1 MKRLICYLLA
11 LAALLALCCVIVLGR
26 RQPAAPPTETD
37 GVTQPQRPSTVTS
50 PQPESPA
57 SGTDLYLPEPLS
69 EEALTALE
77 GLYGELQSQD
87 CRLALAYLGT
97 VPAGTPLA
105 EYLERSGTLTELAK
119 RGGAYRFLPEMTP
132 AQCAEGG
139 FTQLYCL
146 VPQAGC
152 GGLRVQA
159 GDKLL
164 YQSESDT
171 PVLFTA
177 DGDGVQVSVTTPE
190 GETQVFSL
198 TPQADGIFGSQTG
211 ILDFTI

>member
-1 MKRLICYLLA
+1 MKQLICYILALVVLLA
-11 LAALLALCCVIVLGR
+11 VCCVIVLGR
-26 RQPAAPPTETD
+26 RQPAAPPAETD

-69 EEALTALE
+69 EEALAALE
-77 GLYGELQSQD
+77 DIYGELQGQD
-87 CRLALAYLGT
+87 CRFALAYLGT

-105 EYLERSGTLTELAK
+105 EYLEGSGTLTELAK
-119 RGGAYRFLPEMTP
+119 LGGAYRFLPEMTP

-139 FTQLYCL
+139 FTRLYCL
-146 VPQAGC
+146 VPRAGC

-177 DGDGVQVSVTTPE
+177 DGDGVRVSITAPE
-190 GETQVFSL
+190 GETQEFSL
-198 TPQADGIFGSQTG
+198 TLQADGTLEPQPG